1 MVRRY
6 IGLLL
11 VAIAGFLLTAGFAF
25 GYTFPD
31 AWVYDGLITYD
42 HGGMPIV
49 PEALHFNV
57 GAGYWTATEWYDDDG
72 EVADVPYDMS
82 VIAVPIDI
90 GYAINDR
97 ILVDVTLQILSAS
110 ITADQGWTIGNS
122 EDATGLG
129 DMWIKGRYIAPLG
142 NDLYMGGRLGV
153 KIPVGKYDYYGD
165 DKIELG
171 DDQMDIDVA
180 LVTAMYPAAG
190 FAMNGQVGFRYRM
203 DQKIDEGGIEVTYT
217 PGNLIYLD
225 LEPGYS
231 MGPTNFQVYVP
242 IGYEMTTMSTVSAL
256 GQTIDVYET
265 SGLYAGVAPKY
276 GIDANN
282 MLGIK
287 FLYPLMGK
295 NVYKS
300 MMFGVTYEG
309 YLPM

>member
-6 IGLLL
+6 CSLLL
-11 VAIAGFLLTAGFAF
+11 VAAAGLLLTAGFAF

-57 GAGYWTATEWYDDDG
+57 GAGYWTATEFYNEDG
-72 EVADVPYDMS
+72 DVEDSSFDTS

-97 ILVDVTLQILSAS
+97 ILVDVTLQILSIDMTPDPGVSTYPDTSAM
-110 ITADQGWTIGNS
+110 
-122 EDATGLG
+122 GLG
-129 DMWIKGRYIAPLG
+129 DVWIKGRYIAPLG

-153 KIPVGKYDYYGD
+153 KIPVGKVEYDMTQW
-165 DKIELG
+165 EPPLG

-180 LVTAMYPAAG
+180 LVAAKYPGAG

-203 DQKIDEGGIEVTYT
+203 DATVEEMGNEYSYT
-217 PGNLIYLD
+217 PGTLIYVD
-225 LEPGYS
+225 VAPGYS

-242 IGYEMTTMSTVSAL
+242 IGYEMTTASKFEGTENEDS
-256 GQTIDVYET
+256 ET

-282 MLGIK
+282 TVGFK

-295 NVYKS
+295 NVSKS

-309 YLPM
+309 YLPL